1 MPQMSRAALVKG
13 MLVSTAALLLFG
25 ASAVAAGDTVD
36 ASAPIPL
43 WAHGAPG
50 PKVAPAPQ
58 AGRRSPEGEHIIS
71 NITEPSMIPY
81 LPAPGTAT
89 GVAVVV
95 APGGGH
101 KELWMDHEG
110 YRVGQWLSAHGI
122 AAFVL
127 KYRLSQQPGSPYS
140 LEGDSLGDIQRAIR
154 LVRSR
159 SAQWHVDPKKVGVM
173 GFSAGGELA
182 ALAGWRDA
190 VVSGGDGDPV
200 DAQSVRPDFEALIY
214 PSIPTHGA
222 FSAAT
227 PPTFLLAGDKDSP
240 KVSEGVADLYLQIH
254 RAGGSAEVHILAG
267 VAHGFGMRDSNS
279 SAIKAWPDMFRD
291 WLEAQGFMASTRH

>member
-1 MPQMSRAALVKG
+1 MPQLSRAALLKG
-13 MLVSTAALLLFG
+13 MLATTAAVLLFG
-25 ASAVAAGDTVD
+25 ASAVAASD
-36 ASAPIPL
+36 ASAPILL
-43 WAHGAPG
+43 WPHGAPG
-50 PKVAPAPQ
+50 PKAVSGPETV
-58 AGRRSPEGEHIIS
+58 RLSPDGEHIIS
-71 NITEPSMIPY
+71 NISAPSIIPY
-81 LPAPGTAT
+81 LPAPGTET

-101 KELWMDHEG
+101 TELWMDHEG

-127 KYRLSQQPGSPYS
+127 KYRLSKQPGSPYS
-140 LEGDSLGDIQRAIR
+140 LESDSLGDIQRAIR

-159 SAQWHVDPKKVGVM
+159 SNEWHIDPKKVGVM

-190 VVSGGDGDPV
+190 VVSGGNDPV

-214 PSIPTHGA
+214 PGIPSHGA

-240 KVSEGVADLYLQIH
+240 KVSEGVPDLYLQIH
-254 RAGGSAEVHILAG
+254 RAGGSAEIHILAG
-267 VAHGFGMRDSNS
+267 VGHGFGMRDSNS
-279 SAIKAWPDMFRD
+279 AAIKAWPQMFRD
-291 WLEAQGFMASTRH
+291 WLEAQGFIAAPGH

>member
-1 MPQMSRAALVKG
+1 MPKLSRAALLKG
-13 MLVSTAALLLFG
+13 LLASAAAVLVFG
-25 ASAVAAGDTVD
+25 ASAVAAGD
-36 ASAPIPL
+36 ASEPILL
-43 WAHGAPG
+43 WPNGAPG
-50 PKVAPAPQ
+50 PKAAPGPEAVRLSPQ
-58 AGRRSPEGEHIIS
+58 GEHIVT
-71 NITEPSMIPY
+71 NITAPSIIPY

-101 KELWMDHEG
+101 TELWMDHEG

-127 KYRLSQQPGSPYS
+127 KYRLSKQPGSPYS

-159 SAQWHVDPKKVGVM
+159 SAEWHVDPKKVGVM

-190 VVSGGDGDPV
+190 VISGGSDPV

-214 PSIPTHGA
+214 PGIPSHGA

-267 VAHGFGMRDSNS
+267 VGHGFGMRDSNS
-279 SAIKAWPDMFRD
+279 AAIKAWPQMFHD
-291 WLEAQGFMASTRH
+291 WLEAQGFIAAPAAGH

>member
-1 MPQMSRAALVKG
+1 MSQMSRAALIRG
-13 MLVSTAALLLFG
+13 LLVSTAACLLFG
-25 ASAVAAGDTVD
+25 ASTVVASEAAV
-36 ASAPIPL
+36 PIPL
-43 WAHGAPG
+43 WMHEAPG
-50 PKVAPAPQ
+50 PKAVPGPEAVRLSPA
-58 AGRRSPEGEHIIS
+58 GEHIIS
-71 NITEPSMIPY
+71 NISAPSIIPY

-101 KELWMDHEG
+101 TELWMDHEG

-127 KYRLSQQPGSPYS
+127 KYRLSKQPGSPYS

-159 SAQWHVDPKKVGVM
+159 STEWHVDPKKVGVM

-190 VVSGGDGDPV
+190 VVSGGNDPV
-200 DAQSVRPDFEALIY
+200 DALSPRPDFEALIY
-214 PSIPTHGA
+214 PAIPLHGA

-267 VAHGFGMRDSNS
+267 VGHGFGMRDNNS
-279 SAIKAWPDMFRD
+279 AAIKAWPDTFRD
-291 WLEAQGFMASTRH
+291 WLEAQGFVDAPTPGH

>member
-1 MPQMSRAALVKG
+1 MPKLSRAALLKG
-13 MLVSTAALLLFG
+13 LLASAAAVLVFG
-25 ASAVAAGDTVD
+25 ASAVAAGD
-36 ASAPIPL
+36 ASEPILL
-43 WAHGAPG
+43 WPNGAPG
-50 PKVAPAPQ
+50 PKAAPGPEAVRLSPQ
-58 AGRRSPEGEHIIS
+58 GEHIVT
-71 NITEPSMIPY
+71 NITAPSIIPY

-101 KELWMDHEG
+101 TELWMDHEG

-127 KYRLSQQPGSPYS
+127 KYRLSKQPGSPYS

-159 SAQWHVDPKKVGVM
+159 SAEWHVDPKKVGVM

-190 VVSGGDGDPV
+190 VISSGSDPV

-214 PSIPTHGA
+214 PGIPSHGA

-254 RAGGSAEVHILAG
+254 RAGGSAEVHVLAG
-267 VAHGFGMRDSNS
+267 VGHGFGMRDSNS
-279 SAIKAWPDMFRD
+279 AAIKAWPQMFHD
-291 WLEAQGFMASTRH
+291 WLEAQGFIAAPAAGH

>member
-1 MPQMSRAALVKG
+1 MSQLSRAALLKG
-13 MLVSTAALLLFG
+13 MLASAAAVLVFG
-25 ASAVAAGDTVD
+25 ASTVAAGD
-36 ASAPIPL
+36 ASAPIQL
-43 WAHGAPG
+43 WVHEAPG
-50 PKVAPAPQ
+50 PKVAPAPE
-58 AGRRSPEGEHIIS
+58 AVRLSPEGEHIIS
-71 NITEPSMIPY
+71 NISEPSIIPY
-81 LPAPGTAT
+81 LPASGTAT

-101 KELWMDHEG
+101 TELWMDHEG

-127 KYRLSQQPGSPYS
+127 KYRLSKQPGSPYS
-140 LEGDSLGDIQRAIR
+140 LEGDSLSDIQRAIR

-159 SAQWHVDPKKVGVM
+159 SAEWHVDPKKVGVM

-190 VVSGGDGDPV
+190 VVSGGNDPV
-200 DAQSVRPDFEALIY
+200 DALSVHPDFEALIY
-214 PSIPTHGA
+214 PGIPSHGA

-267 VAHGFGMRDSNS
+267 VGHGFGMRDSNS
-279 SAIKAWPDMFRD
+279 AAIKAWPDMFRD
-291 WLEAQGFMASTRH
+291 WLEAQGFIAVGH